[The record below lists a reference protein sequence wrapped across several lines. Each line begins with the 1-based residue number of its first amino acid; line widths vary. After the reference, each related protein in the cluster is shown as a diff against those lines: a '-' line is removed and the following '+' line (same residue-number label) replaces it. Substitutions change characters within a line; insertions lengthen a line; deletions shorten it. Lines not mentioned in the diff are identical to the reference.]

1 MADETT
7 IESNAAVST
16 EAAPAASEPKK
27 NRGGRPRKVVSEVAK
42 SEAKTEAS
50 PAAAATGKR
59 KAAVKAKAI
68 APAAAA
74 PAKKTRAPRVAKA
87 AKPANSA
94 SPVAIDD
101 LADLLQLEEEN
112 QKLRKQL
119 AEKLRSENADLKKRL
134 GIA

>member
-7 IESNAAVST
+7 ISNNAAVST

-42 SEAKTEAS
+42 SDAKTEAS
-50 PAAAATGKR
+50 PAAATGKR
-59 KAAVKAKAI
+59 KAPVKAKAI

-74 PAKKTRAPRVAKA
+74 PAKKTRAPRGAKA
-87 AKPANSA
+87 AKPANA
-94 SPVAIDD
+94 VSPVAIDD
-101 LADLLQLEEEN
+101 IADLLQLDEEN